1 MDMIRYLRRSALER
15 VSNERGFAL
24 AYMAVILTGLC
35 LFTGLAVDSG
45 RGYVVKAQLTKAVDG
60 AALAAARA
68 LNSGDPRAEAVRVFK
83 ANFPPG
89 YMGTMTSPDPTAAG
103 NFFALTTDMANA
115 VNVVTVQ
122 AQAVLPTTFMRLGN
136 FTELRVNSLGE
147 ARRRMVDLSLVVD
160 VSSSIGWRWP
170 YVRDAARAFVNSFAA
185 SHDRVSLI
193 FFHNG
198 GQVIDQMTPARGFN
212 KSAVMSHIPNGLP
225 GGSTAMV
232 QGLFRGWDELRT
244 VSNGQQSSLRVIVL
258 FTDGCS
264 NSVPGIYPELAAGV
278 SRGLRTYDFPDN
290 GADPDGQTHAN
301 PRIEGLFDTA
311 TGAAAPGVGNT
322 PTTGCGC
329 NPGGAWCCGYVLP
342 TLPWMPTQGY
352 IQNPRSGGMQT
363 TFPLMTAALTV
374 NGVAQNV
381 RRPMTGTPGPSGRFP
396 AKITNVNNAAR
407 NLVEIVANAARS
419 DATGDYPIRIYAIG
433 MGEIVGYNLGSI
445 QEPGHDVLK
454 RVANDATSLD
464 FKSSQLEGKY
474 YYAQTEADV
483 GPAFQALQAQI
494 IRLSK

>member
-1 MDMIRYLRRSALER
+1 
-15 VSNERGFAL
+15 
-24 AYMAVILTGLC
+24 MAVILTGLC

-103 NFFALTTDMANA
+103 NFYSLTTDAVQA
-115 VNVVTVQ
+115 VNIVTIQ
-122 AQAVLPTTFMRLGN
+122 AEAILPTTFMKLGN
-136 FTELRVNSLGE
+136 FNELRVNSLGE
-147 ARRRMVDLSLVVD
+147 ARRRMVDLSLVID

-170 YVRDAARAFVNSFAA
+170 YVRDAARSFVNSFSAT
-185 SHDRVSLI
+185 SDRVSLI

-198 GQVIDQMTPARGFN
+198 GQVIDQMQASRGFA
-212 KSAVMSHIPNGLP
+212 KATVISHIPNGLP

-232 QGLFRGWDELRT
+232 QGLWRGWDELRT

-264 NSVPGIYPELAAGV
+264 NSVPGIWDPGAPGV

-290 GADPDGQTHAN
+290 GADPDSQTHAN
-301 PRIEGLFDTA
+301 PRIEGLFDPA
-311 TGAAAPGVGNT
+311 SGAPSPGIGNT

-329 NPGGAWCCGYVLP
+329 NPSGAWCCGYVLP
-342 TLPWMPTQGY
+342 SVPWMPTQGY
-352 IQNPRSGGMQT
+352 ISNPRSGGMPNN
-363 TFPLMTAALTV
+363 FPLMTNALTV

-381 RRPMTGTPGPSGRFP
+381 RRPMTGTQGPGGKWP

-407 NLVEIVANAARS
+407 NLVEIIANGARS

-433 MGEIVGYNLGSI
+433 MGELLTYNLGSI
-445 QEPGHDVLK
+445 QEPANDILK

-464 FKSSQLEGKY
+464 FNNAQLEGKY
-474 YYAQTEADV
+474 YFAQTEADV